1 MQAHAIVSLAN
12 LKSEMEDKERV
23 WGDALAE
30 AEAELAGARRQADE
44 FRVALEEEISTTPE
58 KMKLLQVR
66 QEASFDTETKPT
78 TPPSRVEGSEAA
90 AVASASFS
98 SEPPKPDSAG
108 GASSVFLHAKVSSLE
123 REVAK
128 LLATRTSTERAHQQ
142 QIELE
147 NKKNQARVDAA
158 KGETAASFARE
169 KDLWAEVHR
178 LREAVTKKGTEESTQ
193 KESTEKNGET
203 AKLVDTLRT
212 DLDTLAAENKAL
224 TKQLAEM
231 EQMLE
236 LSTDDAERF
245 RMESDALGTVLAETT
260 RRLES
265 SQSLY
270 KAESN
275 ALVEQ
280 EAEHARVFAH
290 THQVE
295 LQEAEQALADA
306 RAALVASTSAE
317 AKASAEAERTRV
329 EADARVATERTQAR
343 ALIEERETLLARLE
357 ELTTK
362 METANV
368 ERDKERRDAKQNLQ
382 RAETK
387 LADAE
392 RRVAV
397 AEVAAESREREQEQ
411 AQQALVELSASS
423 EQALV
428 ELTASAQ
435 KTAMSR
441 SQVAVDKVD
450 LLETELGR
458 VQMSAVTAQN
468 ALFAA
473 QANASAATKR
483 AEAAE
488 ADAFAA
494 RATADTVR
502 AHAATDRSA
511 LLRAESRLDAQKA
524 DTGFQLAEAARLVA
538 DRESA
543 HETSQRRVTAA
554 ETSAGEARAE
564 LASVRGAL
572 VSARAEVSVCVSD
585 LASCAKAKE
594 TANAELR
601 ESVVGTNALN
611 SELASV
617 KSRCAVLVDSL
628 ASSRAAAAAVAGD
641 AAVLNAS
648 AVASVNAEMTAQ
660 LQTQAVKENVL
671 IAKIR
676 HLEVE
681 VERARA
687 SDAAFQLE
695 REETEL
701 AMRET
706 HERLDAALRVKR
718 SGSSGSLPG
727 TPPNFGERNSSLP
740 SERKK
745 HGNKRVRQRRNE
757 PATTGKGRT
766 PRRAAL
772 SQYSETETES
782 GSDEFDQDEFGDT
795 PGAVAGLV
803 GLATGKRRNLATP
816 SERNFESF
824 QSSPPGW
831 SRRRHETYHN
841 AGTNIDQSEA
851 AARRRQDDGRS
862 RRLTSSFSFA
872 LAIAVFALAV
882 STIRSSVTGTGT
894 VEQCAGGLVGVLVSF
909 VDEWLSGTV
918 RARFRLNCDGVVP
931 S

>member
-108 GASSVFLHAKVSSLE
+108 GASSVFLHTKVSSLE

-128 LLATRTSTERAHQQ
+128 LLVTRTSTERAHQQ

-411 AQQALVELSASS
+411 AQQALVELSAS
-423 EQALV
+423 
-428 ELTASAQ
+428 AQ

-543 HETSQRRVTAA
+543 HEPSQRRVTAA

-772 SQYSETETES
+772 TQYSETETES

-824 QSSPPGW
+824 QSSPPGG

-909 VDEWLSGTV
+909 IDEWLSGTV

>member
-317 AKASAEAERTRV
+317 AERTRV

-628 ASSRAAAAAVAGD
+628 ASSRAAAVAGD

-660 LQTQAVKENVL
+660 LQTQAVKDNVL
-671 IAKIR
+671 MAKIR

-695 REETEL
+695 REEMEL

-706 HERLDAALRVKR
+706 HERFDAALRVKR

-772 SQYSETETES
+772 TQYSETETES

-909 VDEWLSGTV
+909 IDEWLSGTV

>member
-411 AQQALVELSASS
+411 AQQALVELSAS
-423 EQALV
+423 
-428 ELTASAQ
+428 AQ

-601 ESVVGTNALN
+601 ESVVGTNALT

-628 ASSRAAAAAVAGD
+628 ASSRAAAVAGD

-706 HERLDAALRVKR
+706 HERLDATLRVKR

-909 VDEWLSGTV
+909 IDEWLSGTV

>member
-1 MQAHAIVSLAN
+1 M
-12 LKSEMEDKERV
+12 
-23 WGDALAE
+23 
-30 AEAELAGARRQADE
+30 
-44 FRVALEEEISTTPE
+44 
-58 KMKLLQVR
+58 
-66 QEASFDTETKPT
+66 
-78 TPPSRVEGSEAA
+78 
-90 AVASASFS
+90 
-98 SEPPKPDSAG
+98 
-108 GASSVFLHAKVSSLE
+108 
-123 REVAK
+123 
-128 LLATRTSTERAHQQ
+128 
-142 QIELE
+142 
-147 NKKNQARVDAA
+147 
-158 KGETAASFARE
+158 
-169 KDLWAEVHR
+169 
-178 LREAVTKKGTEESTQ
+178 
-193 KESTEKNGET
+193 
-203 AKLVDTLRT
+203 
-212 DLDTLAAENKAL
+212 
-224 TKQLAEM
+224 
-231 EQMLE
+231 
-236 LSTDDAERF
+236 
-245 RMESDALGTVLAETT
+245 
-260 RRLES
+260 
-265 SQSLY
+265 
-270 KAESN
+270 
-275 ALVEQ
+275 
-280 EAEHARVFAH
+280 
-290 THQVE
+290 
-295 LQEAEQALADA
+295 
-306 RAALVASTSAE
+306 
-317 AKASAEAERTRV
+317 
-329 EADARVATERTQAR
+329 
-343 ALIEERETLLARLE
+343 
-357 ELTTK
+357 
-362 METANV
+362 
-368 ERDKERRDAKQNLQ
+368 
-382 RAETK
+382 
-387 LADAE
+387 
-392 RRVAV
+392 
-397 AEVAAESREREQEQ
+397 
-411 AQQALVELSASS
+411 SASS

-601 ESVVGTNALN
+601 ESVVGTNALT

-628 ASSRAAAAAVAGD
+628 ASSRAAAVAGD

-706 HERLDAALRVKR
+706 HERLDATLRVKR

-909 VDEWLSGTV
+909 IDEWLSGTV

>member
-1 MQAHAIVSLAN
+1 
-12 LKSEMEDKERV
+12 
-23 WGDALAE
+23 
-30 AEAELAGARRQADE
+30 
-44 FRVALEEEISTTPE
+44 
-58 KMKLLQVR
+58 
-66 QEASFDTETKPT
+66 
-78 TPPSRVEGSEAA
+78 
-90 AVASASFS
+90 
-98 SEPPKPDSAG
+98 
-108 GASSVFLHAKVSSLE
+108 
-123 REVAK
+123 
-128 LLATRTSTERAHQQ
+128 
-142 QIELE
+142 
-147 NKKNQARVDAA
+147 
-158 KGETAASFARE
+158 
-169 KDLWAEVHR
+169 
-178 LREAVTKKGTEESTQ
+178 
-193 KESTEKNGET
+193 
-203 AKLVDTLRT
+203 
-212 DLDTLAAENKAL
+212 
-224 TKQLAEM
+224 
-231 EQMLE
+231 
-236 LSTDDAERF
+236 
-245 RMESDALGTVLAETT
+245 
-260 RRLES
+260 
-265 SQSLY
+265 
-270 KAESN
+270 
-275 ALVEQ
+275 
-280 EAEHARVFAH
+280 
-290 THQVE
+290 
-295 LQEAEQALADA
+295 
-306 RAALVASTSAE
+306 
-317 AKASAEAERTRV
+317 
-329 EADARVATERTQAR
+329 
-343 ALIEERETLLARLE
+343 
-357 ELTTK
+357 
-362 METANV
+362 
-368 ERDKERRDAKQNLQ
+368 
-382 RAETK
+382 
-387 LADAE
+387 
-392 RRVAV
+392 
-397 AEVAAESREREQEQ
+397 
-411 AQQALVELSASS
+411 
-423 EQALV
+423 
-428 ELTASAQ
+428 
-435 KTAMSR
+435 
-441 SQVAVDKVD
+441 VAVDKVD

-511 LLRAESRLDAQKA
+511 LNRAESRLDAQKA

-601 ESVVGTNALN
+601 ESVVGTNALT

-617 KSRCAVLVDSL
+617 KSRCAVLVESL

-706 HERLDAALRVKR
+706 HERLDATLRVKR

-824 QSSPPGW
+824 QSSPPGG

-841 AGTNIDQSEA
+841 AGTKIDQSEA